1 MKKQPKNF
9 RNRKNFKENKENLNS
24 KKEAKETKFNESFED
39 EKKRHYD
46 SREKEDVENLN
57 EKSEENEELN
67 LKICKLEEEI
77 EKFKDFNLRLKAEFD
92 NFKRRTQKE
101 KLSIYDSAK
110 SDCVFLFLEVL
121 DNLERAVGLVEK
133 KDKFSEGIDLVV
145 NKFYDVL
152 KKVGVVEIES
162 LGKSFNPNFHEAI
175 KVVNDDKFEKNVVCE
190 VFQKGFMLNDL
201 VLRHA
206 LVVVANP

>member
-9 RNRKNFKENKENLNS
+9 RNKKKFKENLNS
-24 KKEAKETKFNESFED
+24 KKGVKGKEFNENFED
-39 EKKRHYD
+39 GKENHHD
-46 SREKEDVENLN
+46 SKEKEDIENLN
-57 EKSEENEELN
+57 EKTEENEELN
-67 LKICKLEEEI
+67 LKIKKLEKEVEE
-77 EKFKDFNLRLKAEFD
+77 FKDLNLRLKAEFD

-101 KLSIYDSAK
+101 KLTVYDSAK
-110 SDCVFLFLEVL
+110 SDCIFLFLEVL

-145 NKFYDVL
+145 SKFYDVL

-175 KVVNDDKFEKNVVCE
+175 KVVNDEKLEKNVVCE

>member
-9 RNRKNFKENKENLNS
+9 RNKKKFKENLNS
-24 KKEAKETKFNESFED
+24 KKGVKEKEINENFED
-39 EKKRHYD
+39 EKENYNY
-46 SREKEDVENLN
+46 SEEKEGVENLN
-57 EKSEENEELN
+57 EKTEENEKLN
-67 LKICKLEEEI
+67 LKIKKLEKEVEE
-77 EKFKDFNLRLKAEFD
+77 FKDLNLRLKAEFD

-101 KLSIYDSAK
+101 KLTVYDSAK
-110 SDCVFLFLEVL
+110 SDCIFLFLEVL

-145 NKFYDVL
+145 SKFYDVL

-175 KVVNDDKFEKNVVCE
+175 KVVNDEKLEKNVVCE
-190 VFQKGFMLNDL
+190 VFQKGFMLKDL

>member
-1 MKKQPKNF
+1 MKKQPKNI
-9 RNRKNFKENKENLNS
+9 RNKKNFKQNLNS
-24 KKEAKETKFNESFED
+24 KKEEAKETKFNENFEYENE
-39 EKKRHYD
+39 EKSEY
-46 SREKEDVENLN
+46 SPEEKVENLN
-57 EKSEENEELN
+57 EKIEENEELN
-67 LKICKLEEEI
+67 LKIKKLEKEVEE
-77 EKFKDFNLRLKAEFD
+77 FKDLNLRLKAEFD

-101 KLSIYDSAK
+101 KLTVYDSAK
-110 SDCVFLFLEVL
+110 SDCIFLFLEVL

-145 NKFYDVL
+145 SKFYDVL

-175 KVVNDDKFEKNVVCE
+175 KVVNDEKLEKNVVCE

>member
-9 RNRKNFKENKENLNS
+9 RNKKKFKENLNS
-24 KKEAKETKFNESFED
+24 KKGVKEKEINENFED
-39 EKKRHYD
+39 EKENYNY
-46 SREKEDVENLN
+46 SEEKEGVENLN
-57 EKSEENEELN
+57 EKTEENEKLN
-67 LKICKLEEEI
+67 LKIKKLEKEEV
-77 EKFKDFNLRLKAEFD
+77 EEFKDLNLRLKAEFD

-101 KLSIYDSAK
+101 KLTVYDSAK
-110 SDCVFLFLEVL
+110 SDCIFLFLEVL

-145 NKFYDVL
+145 SKFYDVL

-175 KVVNDDKFEKNVVCE
+175 KVVNDEKLEKNVVCE
-190 VFQKGFMLNDL
+190 VFQKGFMLKDL